1 MRLAVLAPFALLG
14 ACATGNYVGEA
25 PSRAEQAANR
35 LLEGKV
41 AGSPVASISR
51 FEAQRMSVFDGYV
64 LFRVNRD
71 LIYRNDLQGCSLVR
85 EDDILQLNLYGSDR
99 LSRGD
104 IAQIISRAGNF
115 GKGACP
121 LGDFVPYR
129 TPPR

>member
-1 MRLAVLAPFALLG
+1 MRFAALAPLALLSG
-14 ACATGNYVGEA
+14 CATGNYVAQA
-25 PSRAEQAANR
+25 PSRAEQEADRA
-35 LLEGKV
+35 LDGKV
-41 AGSPVASISR
+41 AGAPVSSISR
-51 FEAQRMSVFDGYV
+51 IEAQRMSVFDGYV

-71 LIYRNDLQGCSLVR
+71 LVYRNDLQGCSILR
-85 EDDILQLNLYGSDR
+85 ADDILQLNLYGTDR

-129 TPPR
+129 TATR